1 MGKIFGEVE
10 SLQYDIGTSGKDL
23 ARNVVCYVTDFFLRN
38 LLLVLVFGYSI
49 LSKVWKESSW
59 VFVLGL

>member
-1 MGKIFGEVE
+1 MFGEVE

-23 ARNVVCYVTDFFLRN
+23 GRNVVCYVTDFFLRN

-49 LSKVWKESSW
+49 LSKV
-59 VFVLGL
+59 